1 MTQDLSAA
9 AIATVKATVPA
20 LRIHGQAI
28 TEAMYERLFAD
39 PEIRALFNP
48 ERMGPNGSMPRA
60 LAAAVVAYAENVDN
74 LPALSDAVDMIAARH
89 VMAGVQAWH
98 YDAVA
103 QALMGALRQ
112 VLGEA
117 ATPAILEAWAQAY
130 SRLAVVLQARE
141 AELRAMAKAA

>member
-1 MTQDLSAA
+1 
-9 AIATVKATVPA
+9 
-20 LRIHGQAI
+20 
-28 TEAMYERLFAD
+28 
-39 PEIRALFNP
+39 
-48 ERMGPNGSMPRA
+48 MGPNGSMPRA

-130 SRLAVVLQARE
+130 QRLAVVLQARE